1 MLIKKHNILKR
12 LELKMKVSVFYLSLF
27 ILPISAMAID
37 KNNFRLVIHGG
48 AGDIISKSVSYDI
61 QKEHEAKLT
70 EALQAGYDILSKGG
84 DSLDAVQAAVII
96 MEDSPLYNAGRGS
109 SLTVDNKVE
118 LDASIMEGRDHK
130 AGAVA
135 GVSNIKNPIMA
146 AYKVMTKSPYV
157 MMGGVGAEQFAQSE
171 GLDIVDP
178 SYFIIESRIEQLKK
192 VKEIS
197 HKIDQEKGVDAALY
211 QDPLMYDY
219 KYGTVGAV
227 AVDIRGNL
235 AAATSTGGSTNKH
248 YGRIGDSPIIGA
260 GTYADNNTIAIS
272 TTGLGEVFIRALAA
286 YDVAAQ
292 IKYRNTPLAEAAVNT
307 LNSVKDMGGSG
318 GIIAVDNQGN
328 FVMQFNTKGM
338 FRGTIGPDGV
348 PQVAMFGP

>member
-1 MLIKKHNILKR
+1 MIAFYPNMKIFKHSIYIICL
-12 LELKMKVSVFYLSLF
+12 LF
-27 ILPISAMAID
+27 IFFTSVGLSEE
-37 KNNFRLVIHGG
+37 NNFRLVIHGG
-48 AGDIISKSVSYDI
+48 AGDITEKLISPEQK
-61 QKEHEAKLT
+61 KEHEAKLT

-96 MEDSPLYNAGRGS
+96 MEDSPLYNAGKGS

-118 LDASIMEGRDHK
+118 LDASIMDGRDHK

-135 GVSNIKNPIMA
+135 GVSKVKNPIMA

-157 MMGGVGAEQFAQSE
+157 LMGGVGAEQFAAAE

-178 SYFIIESRIEQLKK
+178 SYFVIESRVEQLKR

-248 YGRIGDSPIIGA
+248 YGRIGDSPIVGA

-272 TTGLGEVFIRALAA
+272 TTGLGEVFIRAVAA

-292 IKYRNTPLAEAAVNT
+292 MKYRDTPLAEAAMNT

-318 GIIAVDNQGN
+318 GIIAVDNKGN

-338 FRGTIGPDGV
+338 FRGTIGSDGI

>member
-1 MLIKKHNILKR
+1 
-12 LELKMKVSVFYLSLF
+12 MKIGLCVVLFSSVAQANQSD
-27 ILPISAMAID
+27 I
-37 KNNFRLVIHGG
+37 RLVIHGG
-48 AGDIISKSVSYDI
+48 AGDITEKLMSPER

-70 EALQAGYDILSKGG
+70 EALQAGYNILSKGG

-96 MEDSPLYNAGRGS
+96 MEDSPLYNAGKGA

-118 LDASIMEGRDHK
+118 LDASIMDGRDHK

-135 GVSNIKNPIMA
+135 GVSKVKNPIMA
-146 AYKVMTKSPYV
+146 AYRVMTKSPYV
-157 MMGGVGAEQFAQSE
+157 MMGGVGAEQFAQAE

-178 SYFIIESRIEQLKK
+178 SYFIIESRVEQLKK

-197 HKIDQEKGVDAALY
+197 HKIDQEKGLDAALY
-211 QDPLMYDY
+211 QDPLLYDF

-227 AVDIRGNL
+227 AVDSRGNL

-248 YGRIGDSPIIGA
+248 YGRIGDSPIVGA

-272 TTGLGEVFIRALAA
+272 TTGLGEVFIRSVAA
-286 YDVAAQ
+286 YDVVAQ
-292 IKYRNTPLAEAAVNT
+292 IKYRDTPLAEAAMNT
-307 LNSVKDMGGSG
+307 LNTVKGMGGSG
-318 GIIAVDNQGN
+318 GIIAVDNKGN

-338 FRGTIGPDGV
+338 FRGTIGSDGT
-348 PQVAMFGP
+348 PQVAMFAP

>member
-1 MLIKKHNILKR
+1 MNSLVSGIKSLKYQTN
-12 LELKMKVSVFYLSLF
+12 VFLL
-27 ILPISAMAID
+27 LAIIFVFPSEAQQ
-37 KNNFRLVIHGG
+37 NNFRLVIHGG
-48 AGDIISKSVSYDI
+48 AGDITSKLVSPEI

-96 MEDSPLYNAGRGS
+96 MEDSPLYNAGKGS

-118 LDASIMEGRDHK
+118 LDASIMDGRDHK

-135 GVSNIKNPIMA
+135 GVSKIKNSIMA

-157 MMGGVGAEQFAQSE
+157 LMGGVGAEQFAAAE

-178 SYFIIESRIEQLKK
+178 SYFIIESRIEQLKR

-197 HKIDQEKGVDAALY
+197 HKIDQEKGIDAALF

-248 YGRIGDSPIIGA
+248 YGRIGDSPIVGA

-272 TTGLGEVFIRALAA
+272 TTGLGEVFIRAVAA

-292 IKYRNTPLAEAAVNT
+292 IKYRDTPLAEAAMNT

-318 GIIAVDNQGN
+318 GIIAVDNKGN

-338 FRGTIGPDGV
+338 FRGTIGSDGI